1 MDEGGGQKLRRARE
15 RLNLR
20 VRDVEQASKR
30 ISEKYKNPEFT
41 VLINRLFEIENNGLV
56 PGIYRLY
63 ALSATYRLDFA
74 EVLEWYGIDLAA
86 LPADAL
92 FADVS
97 RTHAVGFHSPRH
109 GDITAPTLDRAAEVG
124 GATQIDAGVH

>member
-1 MDEGGGQKLRRARE
+1 MRRARE

-20 VRDVEQASKR
+20 VRDVEQAKAHLGK
-30 ISEKYKNPEFT
+30 IQNPEFT

-63 ALSATYRLDFA
+63 ALTAIYRLDFA
-74 EVLEWYGIDLAA
+74 AVLEWYGIHLAA

-92 FADVS
+92 FADVFE
-97 RTHAVGFHSPRH
+97 RALHRLPGPAARRH
-109 GDITAPTLDRAAEVG
+109 DGPAFAR
-124 GATQIDAGVH
+124 